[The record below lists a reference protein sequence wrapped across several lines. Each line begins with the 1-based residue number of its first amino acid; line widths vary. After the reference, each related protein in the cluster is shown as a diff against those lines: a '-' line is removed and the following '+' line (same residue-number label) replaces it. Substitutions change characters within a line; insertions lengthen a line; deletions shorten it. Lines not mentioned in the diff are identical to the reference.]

1 MDIDKAQ
8 ISKAQISGPT
18 GFTKVKGTPEQIAMA
33 KKIAEEQAAR
43 KQENGV
49 QERAAVPI
57 LQVPDN
63 PPEVASKEVY
73 KNSTDVEIS
82 SLKKQLA
89 EDKARGLYDEARHQE
104 LADKMFARFQ
114 SIMDDNDHK
123 RLGGYERNIEKNT

>member
-1 MDIDKAQ
+1 
-8 ISKAQISGPT
+8 
-18 GFTKVKGTPEQIAMA
+18 MA
-33 KKIAEEQAAR
+33 NGIGGVNFNNHNVLGNAGGER
-43 KQENGV
+43 RVDENGGAIEHQFGV

-114 SIMDDNDHK
+114 SIMDDNDHT